1 MPYIPFTKY
10 HGAGNDFILIDDRNG
25 QWGNRISEDW
35 IAAVCHRRFGIGADG
50 LILLQQGKDGADF
63 FMKYYNAD
71 GRQST
76 FCGNGGRCIVS
87 FASGLGIYSGKC
99 RFLGTDGW
107 HEGIVNPDGIVY
119 LSMSDVNEINEI
131 DQNTFTLYTGSP
143 HYITFV
149 ESVKEI
155 EVAKEGRSIRN
166 SPPFEREG
174 INVNFVEQVGP
185 SEIRIRTYERG
196 VEDETMACGTGVV
209 ASALAQAF
217 HSKDYSGKCVI
228 HAVGGT
234 LTVEYKSD
242 GFKKFTDVRLI
253 GPAVEVF
260 RGEVKID

>member
-1 MPYIPFTKY
+1 MPYIPFAKY

-25 QWGNRISEDW
+25 QWGGKIGEDW
-35 IAAVCHRRFGIGADG
+35 IASVCHRRFGIGADG

-87 FASGLGIYSGKC
+87 FAAFLGIHSGVTH
-99 RFLGTDGW
+99 FLGTDGW
-107 HEGIVNPDGIVY
+107 HEGIVKPDGLVY

-131 DQNTFTLYTGSP
+131 DQATFTLFTGSP

-149 ESVKEI
+149 NHVNEI
-155 EVAKEGRSIRN
+155 DVAKEGRAIRN
-166 SPPFEREG
+166 SSSFKKDG

-209 ASALAQAF
+209 ASAIAQAF
-217 HSKDYSGKCVI
+217 HNADHSGKCIV
-228 HAVGGT
+228 HALGGT
-234 LTVEYKSD
+234 LTVEFKSD
-242 GFKKFTDVRLI
+242 GGKKFSNVRLI